1 MKLKLTTFLVLFL
14 GISMGAF
21 AQRTISGVVTDAGT
35 GEPLIGANILVVGTS
50 TGTITDFD
58 GAYTLSVPEA
68 AKQLEFSYTGYR
80 PQTIDLTASDKVDVQ
95 MTAGELLE
103 EVVIVGYGT
112 VKKDDA
118 TGAVNAVTTEE
129 FNKGAIVSPDQ
140 LITGKVAGVQVISN
154 SGEPGGQ
161 SSIRIRGGTSVN
173 ANNEPLYV
181 IDGVP
186 IDNAAINPG
195 GFQGGRNPLNFLNPE
210 DIATFTV
217 LKDASATAIYGS
229 RGANGVILI
238 TTKTGKTG
246 ERPKLTYSTWVSVAN
261 AANTFEV
268 LNAEQFRNVVTF
280 AQPQNLELLGNAD
293 TDWQDEILQTA
304 VGQNHN
310 LSLMGGGESSNYRV
324 SAGYLNQDGI
334 VRTSNTE
341 RTNFAMNYT
350 QRMLDDALKISFN
363 LKGAYTKDR
372 ISPNGSIGTA
382 ISYNPTLPIF
392 DPGSIFAGYYEYP
405 LSVLNAGTNPVAEL
419 EQTQDFNQ
427 GFRGLGNV
435 EVDYK
440 LPFIEGLSAKVNLGF
455 DVNKGERSRFLPSTV
470 RFQLNSANPGEVRAE
485 NYTRRSSLMEA
496 YLTYDRYIE
505 SIKSN
510 LTFLGGYSYQDF
522 NNAFP
527 SYVANG
533 LPNDFFGPNNPSGA
547 VQLQVNNSVIENR
560 LISFFGRVN
569 FDIDNK
575 YLITATVRRDGSSRF
590 GPENRW
596 GTFPSAALGWKISEE
611 PFMAGISNTLSGLK
625 LRLGWGITGNQD
637 IGEYNYLARYRV
649 GDGLA
654 QYQFGDQYVTTL
666 RPTAFDPG
674 LKWEETQTINAGL
687 DFEFLSGRFGGSIDV
702 YKKTTDDL
710 LFTVN
715 VPAGTN
721 LANRVLTNIGSLE
734 NTGIELALNGY
745 VVDTR
750 DFQWNL
756 GFNVAF
762 NQNEIT
768 KIDGSGDDFLGIQY
782 GGIGGGTGTTIQ
794 VLREQ
799 NPVSSFFVYEH
810 LLDSDGLP
818 RDDQT
823 DFNDDGALDLLD
835 MYVDQN
841 GDGVINESDRVIKEN
856 ALPNAIYGLTSSM
869 TYKGF
874 DLNFTIRANTG
885 NYVYNNVLSGG
896 SALQNVTNRSAP
908 PVNLLARGLL
918 TNFEEPQFLSDYYLE
933 DASFIRLD
941 NITLGYNFS
950 LSNKM
955 KLRLYATG
963 QNLLV
968 LTEYTGIDPE
978 IGNRAT
984 SGLPELGIDRD
995 IFPRARTFIF
1005 GANLEF

>member
-14 GISMGAF
+14 GLGAGVF
-21 AQRTISGVVTDAGT
+21 AQRTISGVVTDAAD

-58 GAYTLSVPEA
+58 GAYSLSVPA
-68 AKQLEFSYTGYR
+68 DAKQLEFSYTGYQA
-80 PQTIDLTASDKVDVQ
+80 QTIDLTASDKVDVQ
-95 MTAGELLE
+95 MSAGELLE
-103 EVVIVGYGT
+103 EVVVVGYGT

-129 FNKGAIVSPDQ
+129 FNKGAIISPDQ
-140 LITGKVAGVQVISN
+140 LITGKVAGVQVLSN

-229 RGANGVILI
+229 RGANGVVLI
-238 TTKTGKTG
+238 TTKTGKVG
-246 ERPKLTYSTWVSVAN
+246 ERPRFTYSTWVSVAN
-261 AANTFEV
+261 AAETFEV

-304 VGQNHN
+304 IGQNHN
-310 LSLMGGGESSNYRV
+310 LSLMGGGENSNYRV

-341 RTNFAMNYT
+341 RTNFSLNYG
-350 QRMLDDALKISFN
+350 QKMLDDALTFNFN
-363 LKGAYTKDR
+363 LKGAFTQDR
-372 ISPNGSIGTA
+372 ISPNGTIGGA
-382 ISYNPTLPIF
+382 VAYNPTLPIL
-392 DPGSIFAGYYEYP
+392 DPGSVFAGYYEYP
-405 LSVLNAGTNPVAEL
+405 LSVLNAGTNPISEL
-419 EQTQDFNQ
+419 EQTQDYNE

-455 DVNKGERSRFLPSTV
+455 DINKGERRRFLPSTI
-470 RFQLNSANPGEVRAE
+470 RSQLNSANPGEVRAE
-485 NYTRRSSLMEA
+485 NYTRRSTLLES
-496 YLTYDRYIE
+496 YLTYERYIDAI
-505 SIKSN
+505 SSN
-510 LTFLGGYSYQDF
+510 LTFLGGYSFQDF

-533 LPNDFFGPNNPSGA
+533 LPNDFFGNNNPAGA
-547 VQLQVNNSVIENR
+547 TQLQVNNSVIENR

-637 IGEYNYLARYRV
+637 IGEYNYLARYKV

-654 QYQFGDQYVTTL
+654 QYQFGDEYVTTL
-666 RPTAFDPG
+666 RPTAFDPA
-674 LKWEETQTINAGL
+674 LKWEETQTLNAGI
-687 DFEFLSGRFGGSIDV
+687 DFEFLAGRFGGSVDV
-702 YKKTTDDL
+702 YKKTTSDL

-721 LANRVLTNIGSLE
+721 LSNRVLTNIGSLE
-734 NTGIELALNGY
+734 NTGVELALNGY
-745 VVDTR
+745 VVDTK
-750 DFQWNL
+750 DFQWDL

-762 NQNEIT
+762 NKNEIT

-794 VLREQ
+794 VLREG
-799 NPVSSFFVYEH
+799 NPISSFFVYEH
-810 LLDSDGLP
+810 ILDTDGLP

-823 DFNDDGALDLLD
+823 DFNEDGAVNLLD
-835 MYVDQN
+835 MYIDQN

-856 ALPNAIYGLTSSM
+856 ALPSVIYGLTSNM

-874 DLNFTIRANTG
+874 DLSFTVRANTG

-908 PVNLLARGLL
+908 PTNLLARGLL
-918 TNFEEPQFLSDYYLE
+918 TNFEEPQFLSDYYVE

-941 NITLGYNFS
+941 NITLGYNLS
-950 LSNKM
+950 LTNNLN
-955 KLRLYATG
+955 LRLYATG